1 MFSTIIYLE
10 LFITLFFLPGFF
22 LTVILGIKKFRF
34 LLSFALSYSLLV
46 LTLLPF
52 EYYAQPVARWQRC
65 VLLEWVILAVW
76 AVAKTFTY
84 RNFKVVEIPI
94 RRMSK
99 VERRRLLIDFKT

>member
-34 LLSFALSYSLLV
+34 LLSFALSYSILV

-52 EYYAQPVARWQRC
+52 EYYAQTIVRWQWC
-65 VLLEWVILAVW
+65 VLSVWMALAVW
-76 AVAKTFTY
+76 ATAKTARPTHAN
-84 RNFKVVEIPI
+84 RTQI
-94 RRMSK
+94 SQ
-99 VERRRLLIDFKT
+99 